1 MEQPVTFLVWTDNS
15 PGVLLRIT
23 TLFTRRKINVESLTV
38 SATEAHG
45 ISRFTIV
52 INCNPVTAATI
63 GRQIERMIEVRRVV
77 VFEEGDVLHREVAL
91 VRAMTTHEQSES
103 IRTRYPSCGVVQSGG
118 RGALFQF
125 TGTEAE
131 ISAFLAEL
139 APHGVVEVVRSGRI
153 AVTPE
158 GDYDNDLSRSLH
170 GLRPEANE
178 GPDM

>member
-15 PGVLLRIT
+15 PGVLLRMT

-38 SATEAHG
+38 SATEALG

-52 INCNPVTAATI
+52 IHCNPVTAATI

-77 VFEEGDVLHREVAL
+77 VFEEGDVVHREVAL
-91 VRAMTTHEQSES
+91 IRAMTTPEQGEA
-103 IRTRYPSCGVVQSGG
+103 ICARYSTCCVVHSGE

-125 TGTEAE
+125 TGTEGE
-131 ISAFLAEL
+131 ISTFLTEL
-139 APHGVVEVVRSGRI
+139 EPLGVIEVVRSGRV

-170 GLRPEANE
+170 GLRPEASE

>member
-38 SATEAHG
+38 SATETHG

-77 VFEEGDVLHREVAL
+77 VFEEGDVVHREVAL
-91 VRAMTTHEQSES
+91 VRAMTTGEQGEA
-103 IRTRYPSCGVVQSGG
+103 IRARYAACSLVQSGE
-118 RGALFQF
+118 RGSLFQF
-125 TGTEAE
+125 TGTEGE
-131 ISAFLAEL
+131 ISSFLAALE
-139 APHGVVEVVRSGRI
+139 PHGIVEVVRSGRI
-153 AVTPE
+153 AVTLE

-178 GPDM
+178 GPDV